1 MFDSYSSSRAQKVEL
16 GHFALGPI
24 LLGPHSVRG
33 PTVNRVSYAR
43 EKFRESTL
51 LCIPVE
57 NFHDSNNTLLIKL
70 EFKMYQR
77 KSFATMTELA
87 KFSKLSPLLLLS
99 NLPVR
104 HWKAY
109 TKSPSLSEVLTYSQ
123 GT

>member
-1 MFDSYSSSRAQKVEL
+1 MFDSYSSSSAQKGEL

-51 LCIPVE
+51 FCIPVE
-57 NFHDSNNTLLIKL
+57 NFHDSNNTLLIRL

-77 KSFATMTELA
+77 KSFATMTWQNSRNFPHYYYQIYQLGTGRHTQKAQACPRCLA
-87 KFSKLSPLLLLS
+87 IAKEPRS
-99 NLPVR
+99 
-104 HWKAY
+104 
-109 TKSPSLSEVLTYSQ
+109 
-123 GT
+123 

>member
-1 MFDSYSSSRAQKVEL
+1 MFDSYSSSRAQKGEL

-57 NFHDSNNTLLIKL
+57 IFHDSNNTLLIQL
-70 EFKMYQR
+70 EYKMYQR

-87 KFSKLSPLLLLS
+87 KFAKLSPLLLS

-109 TKSPSLSEVLTYSQ
+109 TKSPSQSEVLTYSQ